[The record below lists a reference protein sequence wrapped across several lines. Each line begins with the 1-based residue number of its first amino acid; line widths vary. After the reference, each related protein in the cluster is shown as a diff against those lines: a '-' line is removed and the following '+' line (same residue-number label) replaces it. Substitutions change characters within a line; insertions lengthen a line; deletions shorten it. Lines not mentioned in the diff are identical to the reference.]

1 MHPETFAMAR
11 RRGVGLGTT
20 LIVTAIV
27 ALLGFALAG
36 ASVTHINL
44 MTHTGNASMALDL
57 ARSSVHV
64 ALGHLFTDKD
74 FRQTVT
80 VNGPGGAVGQ
90 LTFDPAQA
98 ASLGIPLSE
107 NNLTGGSSKLAA
119 DNQMVPEEGAYLVG
133 VATVRGVTRRV
144 KAVVHLPP
152 FPFAAASDGPIVSP
166 GSLVVGSL
174 RPGQDPNSPPN
185 RLLPADLL
193 TNDTGMAALTLGP
206 ATTVRGDLRSGGG
219 VSLDPGVQVGGRV
232 LTSQAPRLVP
242 SMSVTALDPDQPA
255 PNGHPFLALEP
266 TYPATTFTGT
276 LRGTG
281 TVTVNGR
288 LKLDRALVY
297 IDGNLEING
306 GVDGTGVLVT
316 TGNLTVNGQAN
327 VVADSRVAML
337 SQGKITLAGNGPA
350 GSSIKGLVYAEGGV
364 DAKQLKLQGALVA
377 RNLPP
382 VQLDRARVLN
392 DGGLLQPPFNTL
404 PHGEPE
410 PQVRWVVG
418 SGSELM
424 GGEPTAGY
432 PPTTPPGPSD
442 PTQVSKSKIE
452 VKIGRDGKIS
462 GTVTT
467 CVWTYNTTSLTWDF
481 TQDEP
486 VQFDPSRLV
495 ELVPFGYI
503 APGDPRHDPSKD
515 NIFNP
520 ESSAPP
526 SSTPTYPLVLD
537 PAELLPTKDRARIL
551 IWREGAQ

>member
-1 MHPETFAMAR
+1 MAR

-98 ASLGIPLSE
+98 TSLGIPLSE

-144 KAVVHLPP
+144 RAVVHLPP

-193 TNDTGMAALTLGP
+193 TNDTGLAALTLGP
-206 ATTVRGDLRSGGG
+206 ATNVRGDLRSGGG

-242 SMSVTALDPDQPA
+242 VMSVTGLDPDQPA
-255 PNGHPFLALEP
+255 PIGHPFLVLQSS
-266 TYPATTFTGT
+266 YSGTTFTGT
-276 LRGTG
+276 LRGSG
-281 TVTVNGR
+281 TVTVNGP

-316 TGNLTVNGQAN
+316 TGNLTVNGQAS

-337 SQGKITLAGNGPA
+337 SQGKITLAGNGPV

-364 DAKQLKLQGALVA
+364 DAKQLKLQGALVS
-377 RNLPP
+377 RNQPP
-382 VQLDRARVLN
+382 VQLDRARLLN

-404 PHGEPE
+404 PYVTPVPEVRYIHGTAASPGPMLKTAPSPPANPVNGTRFGYSKVEATFLPDGRV
-410 PQVRWVVG
+410 QVNARSFSRTYRVPPGGWVDD
-418 SGSELM
+418 
-424 GGEPTAGY
+424 PGY
-432 PPTTPPGPSD
+432 PMDSSPSLNSLASLGHRSD
-442 PTQVSKSKIE
+442 PL
-452 VKIGRDGKIS
+452 RDSLIDPPLP
-462 GTVTT
+462 GT
-467 CVWTYNTTSLTWDF
+467 
-481 TQDEP
+481 
-486 VQFDPSRLV
+486 
-495 ELVPFGYI
+495 G
-503 APGDPRHDPSKD
+503 G
-515 NIFNP
+515 
-520 ESSAPP
+520 SAP
-526 SSTPTYPLVLD
+526 TYTLVLD